1 MESET
6 AGGPALLQVEELVPS
21 CFLLR
26 SALELQEE
34 VRLFDFI
41 MEKDGTDWD
50 SIRPCMNP
58 TPKTLELVSQPG
70 AEGSPTLDFCSDDE
84 AAVVEMV
91 GKAIGILNWSRRI
104 KSMTM
109 AAIRYCASGS
119 SPTIGSCFPP
129 HVDHCNDGSW
139 VVLFSL
145 GCTADF
151 HVKTPGTAQH
161 SFEMQSGEILVF
173 DPSSEAAILHGVAG
187 VGGAQSCARELGD
200 RFEALRGSRSGVQCR
215 VCWCYLIC

>member
-1 MESET
+1 MESEM
-6 AGGPALLQVEELVPS
+6 AGGPAVQVEALVPS

-26 SALELQEE
+26 SALALEEE

-58 TPKTLELVSQPG
+58 TPKTLELLSQPG
-70 AEGSPTLDFCSDDE
+70 AEKTPNLDFRPDDE

-91 GKAIGILNWSRRI
+91 GKAIGILNWSRPI
-104 KSMTM
+104 KSMSM

-119 SPTIGSCFPP
+119 SPIIGSCFPP

-145 GCTADF
+145 GCAAAF

-161 SFEMQSGEILVF
+161 SFEMQSGDILVF

-187 VGGAQSCARELGD
+187 VGGAQSCARGLGE
-200 RFEALRGSRSGVQCR
+200 RFEVLRGSRYGVQCR
-215 VCWCYLIC
+215 VSFC

>member
-34 VRLFDFI
+34 VRLFDFV

-70 AEGSPTLDFCSDDE
+70 AEKSPTLDFCSENE

-91 GKAIGILNWSRRI
+91 GKAIGILNWSRPI

-173 DPSSEAAILHGVAG
+173 DPSSEAAIMHGVAG

-200 RFEALRGSRSGVQCR
+200 RFEALRGSRYGVQCR
-215 VCWCYLIC
+215 VSW